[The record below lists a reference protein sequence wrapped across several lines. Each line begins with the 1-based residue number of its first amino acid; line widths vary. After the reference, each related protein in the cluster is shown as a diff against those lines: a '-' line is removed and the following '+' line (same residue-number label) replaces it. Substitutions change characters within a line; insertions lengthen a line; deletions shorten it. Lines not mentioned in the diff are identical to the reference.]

1 MVQVLT
7 TFMNQSGQTNQKIL
21 SQFQDVLKALPET
34 STTTN
39 NQRILEKEQRLNEL
53 KIRNKLKKEA
63 IEKWA
68 FYLKRNGLLQ

>member
-1 MVQVLT
+1 
-7 TFMNQSGQTNQKIL
+7 MNQSGQTNQKIL